1 MAEFA
6 VYCDVGGHPS
16 DQRFVVVAG
25 FLSTV
30 ERWALFERDWR
41 HALIRHGLS
50 SPFHMVDV
58 VAGKGTNR
66 DQGRVLDD
74 LIRIINQ
81 HTIAHFSVLI
91 DMKDYKEVNGI
102 YTLEESIGTPY
113 AIAARCVAKY
123 INEWKAKNFKTGDSL
138 EIFVES
144 GTLHQGDME
153 EAFRRDALPLPRR
166 VPKALAAVAPA
177 DILAWESFRYAKRH
191 DERRSLVNLWQGR
204 LFYQGILKAHNLTT
218 TCQSAGAPLR
228 STLPENAK
236 VVFLGSKKRKR
247 AAVRLP
253 FLGAPS
259 ALLHAGDEKRCARL
273 RLDDRYDET
282 ESVQISDPSS
292 KLSG

>member
-123 INEWKAKNFKTGDSL
+123 INEWKPKNFKTGDSL

-191 DERRSLVNLWQGR
+191 DERRSLVNLCPGR

-218 TCQSAGAPLR
+218 TLSVCW
-228 STLPENAK
+228 
-236 VVFLGSKKRKR
+236 GSVTQYIARKRK
-247 AAVRLP
+247 
-253 FLGAPS
+253 S
-259 ALLHAGDEKRCARL
+259 C
-273 RLDDRYDET
+273 
-282 ESVQISDPSS
+282 
-292 KLSG
+292 LSRQQKKKKGSR